1 MAETRSR
8 ADSMRL
14 LARVEAAR
22 EDRRRAELRTA
33 ELAQHSADIRV
44 RDAADQAARM
54 RERRRL
60 LLRRDYGKVL
70 GQHLSHD
77 ILALRT
83 SEQQLAERQQAA
95 LAEQQAADRL
105 AQAAQA
111 TCDRARNALSVVSQ
125 RSLRRGRM
133 ADTLRR
139 QEALAALAAEEEA
152 VADEL
157 MDRLDAVAV
166 A

>member
-1 MAETRSR
+1 MQRTRLHECANSG
-8 ADSMRL
+8 ACCCDVTT
-14 LARVEAAR
+14 ARCWG
-22 EDRRRAELRTA
+22 DICRT
-33 ELAQHSADIRV
+33 IFW
-44 RDAADQAARM
+44 
-54 RERRRL
+54 
-60 LLRRDYGKVL
+60 
-70 GQHLSHD
+70 
-77 ILALRT
+77 
-83 SEQQLAERQQAA
+83 QLAERQQAA

-125 RSLRRGRM
+125 RNLRRGRM

-152 VADEL
+152 VSDEL
-157 MDRLDAVAV
+157 MERLGAVAV